1 MKTEERD
8 EVIRAK
14 AEILLFRLYRMWRF
28 SFAYATVDDILLA
41 ATDEEISYY
50 YYMICVR
57 R

>member
-1 MKTEERD
+1 MKEERD
-8 EVIRAK
+8 EQIRRK
-14 AEILLFRLYRMWRF
+14 AEILLYKLYRMWARF
-28 SFAYATVDDILLA
+28 TISNVDDFMEM